1 VNPEPEEVL
10 GFWFGGALD
19 DPAEAS
25 AREPFWFGASAE
37 ADARI
42 RERFAPAVVAAGR
55 GELEAWARAPRSALA
70 LVLLLDQFPR
80 NVWRGT
86 PQAFAHDERALRV
99 ARESVSRGD
108 LGRLAPLEQAF
119 LVLPFQHSESL
130 ADQAESVRLSSAIAR
145 EAPAAWRPI
154 LERYLDFARQHLAL
168 IERFGRFPH
177 RNRIL
182 GRTSTPAEEAYVR
195 GGGASFGQEVLSR

>member
-1 VNPEPEEVL
+1 VTAGPEEVL
-10 GFWFGGALD
+10 GFWFGGAPD

-37 ADARI
+37 ADERI
-42 RERFAPAVVAAGR
+42 RARFAPAVEAAGR
-55 GELEAWARAPRSALA
+55 GQLDAWARAPRSALA

-86 PQAFAHDERALRV
+86 PQAFAHDDRALRV
-99 ARESVSRGD
+99 ARASVSRGD

-130 ADQAESVRLSSAIAR
+130 ADQTESVRLSSAIAR

-154 LERYLDFARQHLAL
+154 LERYLDFARQHRVL

-177 RNRIL
+177 RNHIL
-182 GRTSTPAEEAYVR
+182 GRASTAEEEAYVQ
-195 GGGASFGQEVLSR
+195 GGGASFGQEARSK